1 MFVFALELLFPL
13 HSLFHATWFI
23 IFLRVCVWRFGW
35 SRSQRRL
42 HLNYMFFIHS
52 HFPCVTTCFKEPSHC
67 LIHVIFPLLNSHVLP
82 YCIRETSED
91 IISFNHRCELDQL
104 LLKFTE
110 LGIFIRLSL
119 PNLFRSWKFLCT
131 EITPAGINKV

>member
-1 MFVFALELLFPL
+1 MKRSTKKTKLLY
-13 HSLFHATWFI
+13 I
-23 IFLRVCVWRFGW
+23 IEIERTF
-35 SRSQRRL
+35 
-42 HLNYMFFIHS
+42 HS

-110 LGIFIRLSL
+110 SGIFIRPSL
-119 PNLFRSWKFLCT
+119 PDL
-131 EITPAGINKV
+131 